1 MKMFDQAEHLRKKF
15 SNDIKDTKT
24 IAIISGK
31 GGVGKSN
38 TALNFSIE
46 LSKRGKKVLLFD
58 LDVGMGNIDILLGKD
73 SKYSIVHLFNEYR
86 SIHDM
91 IELGPKG
98 LSYISGGTSL
108 DHLLDL
114 DEDKLNHFFEQ
125 YEYLVGKY
133 DYIIFDLGASASYS
147 IISFSLAA
155 DECFVIT
162 TPEPTSITDA
172 YSMIK
177 HIVNKQH
184 DKEISVLMNRCNSTK
199 EGRQTLRRFTEVI
212 ERFLD
217 KKVRS
222 LGMLPFDRTVTT
234 AVMRQTPYVLLDKN
248 APVSKAM
255 AEIVSNYLEQTNEIN
270 VLKRESFV
278 HKLKR
283 LITVR

>member
-1 MKMFDQAEHLRKKF
+1 MFDQAEHLRKQF
-15 SNDIKDTKT
+15 SKTEKETKT
-24 IAIISGK
+24 IAVVSGK

-73 SKYSIVHLFNEYR
+73 SKYSIVHLFNDYR
-86 SIHDM
+86 PIHDM

-108 DHLLDL
+108 DNLLNF
-114 DEDKLNHFFEQ
+114 DESKLNYFFEQ
-125 YEYLVGKY
+125 YEWLVGKY
-133 DYIIFDLGASASYS
+133 DYILFDLGASASYS

-155 DECFVIT
+155 DECFVIA

-177 HIVNKQH
+177 HIVKKQH
-184 DKEISVLMNRCNSTK
+184 DKEISILMNRCNSAK
-199 EGRQTLRRFTEVI
+199 EGRQTLHKFIEVI
-212 ERFLD
+212 DRFLN
-217 KKVRS
+217 KKVRP

-234 AVMRQTPYVLLDKN
+234 AVMRQTPYVLLDEK
-248 APVSKAM
+248 APVSLAM
-255 AEIVSNYLEQTNEIN
+255 AEIVTNYLIQTNEIN
-270 VLKRESFV
+270 DIKRDSFV
-278 HKLKR
+278 QKLKQ
-283 LITVR
+283 LLTVR